1 MFCSNKIQ
9 IFKIVDFTSLSFD
22 HPGTG
27 KLLVNFR
34 TLYTHTH
41 THTRIKEHFSSLF
54 TNSTVIDV
62 HACLIT
68 QIKQRKTLETT

>member
-1 MFCSNKIQ
+1 M
-9 IFKIVDFTSLSFD
+9 FKIVDFTSLSFD

-27 KLLVNFR
+27 KLWVNFR
-34 TLYTHTH
+34 TRYTHAH
-41 THTRIKEHFSSLF
+41 TSIKEHLSSLF

>member
-34 TLYTHTH
+34 TRYTHAH
-41 THTRIKEHFSSLF
+41 TSIKEHFSSLF